1 MPNFSL
7 HFFRCGFT
15 LIESVTTLC
24 ILSLLV
30 AIALPQMSSSLTQE
44 QAKSTANSLAHFI
57 SEAKSIAI
65 IRNQKLWIKIS
76 PGDISQGVPW
86 SLALASSVEQAN
98 QPTHQ
103 LLFYQGSDNIQLES
117 GYPFD
122 QIMLDGVKG
131 KISNGHL
138 LLDSAETRVPDLK
151 VISSYDAARIRVCA
165 VEEAIDGFPQC

>member
-1 MPNFSL
+1 MVATAFPRMSTSL
-7 HFFRCGFT
+7 
-15 LIESVTTLC
+15 
-24 ILSLLV
+24 
-30 AIALPQMSSSLTQE
+30 AQE
-44 QAKSTANSLAHFI
+44 KAKSTATSLAHFI

-76 PGDISQGVPW
+76 LGDISQGIPW
-86 SLALASSVEQAN
+86 SLALASSVEQAS
-98 QPTHQ
+98 QPAHQ

-117 GYPFD
+117 GYLYD
-122 QIMLDGVKG
+122 QIMLDGIKG

-138 LLDSAETRVPDLK
+138 LLNSAETRVPDLK